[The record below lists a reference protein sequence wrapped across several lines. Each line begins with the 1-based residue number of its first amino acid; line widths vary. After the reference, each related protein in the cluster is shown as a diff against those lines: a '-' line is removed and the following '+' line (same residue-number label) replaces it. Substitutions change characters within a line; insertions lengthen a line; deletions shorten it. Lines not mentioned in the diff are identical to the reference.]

1 LAAGL
6 AAPSVAAALAPP
18 DTARTIGR
26 KLSFE
31 GFVDQAGRPLGAAPS
46 RVASNDERPWI
57 VSPIYTR
64 CPHTCSA
71 LTAGL
76 RNALKES
83 GLAASEYRVL
93 SFSFD
98 PSETAE
104 TLQAFRDKMHLPA
117 DWATL
122 RATDQPSLARL
133 LETMDFRTMQTPSGE
148 FQHPNLVV
156 VLTPELELAGYV
168 FGVKPSPADLS
179 KLVRSA
185 RTGVPATA
193 RWGTL
198 LFFIAAIGFLASSF
212 VFVWL
217 LVDRRSRTAEN
228 VSHKAGTAT

>member
-1 LAAGL
+1 M
-6 AAPSVAAALAPP
+6 PP

-26 KLSFE
+26 RLSFE
-31 GFVDQAGRPLGAAPS
+31 GFVDQAGRPLDDERSGA
-46 RVASNDERPWI
+46 DRPWI

-76 RNALKES
+76 REALEES
-83 GLAASEYRVL
+83 GLAASEYRRL

-104 TLQAFRDKMHLPA
+104 TLQAFRERMHLPA
-117 DWATL
+117 DWVTL
-122 RATDQPSLARL
+122 RAEDGHSLTRL
-133 LETMDFRTMQTPSGE
+133 LDTMDFRTMQTPSGE
-148 FQHPNLVV
+148 FQHPNLVA
-156 VLTPELELAGYV
+156 VLTPDLELAGYV
-168 FGVKPSPADLS
+168 FGVKPSAADLAR
-179 KLVRSA
+179 LVRRA

-198 LFFIAAIGFLASSF
+198 FFFFAATGFLASTF

-217 LVDRRSRTAEN
+217 LVERRARGHGPGSRN
-228 VSHKAGTAT
+228 AGTAA